1 MKLSEVK
8 QYCTENL
15 EVIRDCEFEYTY
27 LIGKV
32 QKKNAKVIS
41 FVGNPKFVD
50 GLYDYETAGVICT
63 QAVYEAIKDNYK
75 GGIAIAE
82 NAKTAFFE
90 IHNYLGTQY
99 VESEDTYIDPTANV
113 HPTAIIADKN
123 VFIGKNVEIY
133 AHVVIKEGTKIGDDT
148 IIREGAVI
156 GGPAF
161 YYYGEGDNRNL
172 VTSTGGVDI
181 GSNVELHAN
190 CIVEKG
196 VMFENTVIGNNSKI
210 DNCVVVGHDT
220 KIGKN
225 CTVAGSAI
233 FAGGVKL
240 LDDVFVGVSATVSP
254 NVVVGA
260 KAKISSGAV
269 VTKNVPEGTQVSGNF
284 AVEHSSFIQHIKS
297 ISK

>member
-8 QYCTENL
+8 QYCSADL
-15 EVIRDCEFEYTY
+15 EIIKDCEFEYTY
-27 LIGKV
+27 LIGKAL
-32 QKKNAKVIS
+32 KKDKVIS
-41 FVGNPKFVD
+41 FVGSPKFVD
-50 GLYDYETAGVICT
+50 GLYEYETEGVICT
-63 QAVYEAIKDNYK
+63 KDVYEVIKDKYE

-99 VESEDTYIDPTANV
+99 VEDKDTYIDPTAEI

-123 VFIGKNVEIY
+123 VYIGKNTVIY

-148 IIREGAVI
+148 IIREGTVI

-161 YYYGEGDNRNL
+161 YYYGEGDGRKL

-196 VMFENTVIGNNSKI
+196 VMFENTVIGNNSKL

-220 KIGKN
+220 IIGKN
-225 CTVAGSAI
+225 CTVAGNAL
-233 FAGGVKL
+233 FAGGVNL
-240 LDDVFVGVSATVSP
+240 ADNVFVGVSASVSP
-254 NVVVGA
+254 NVEVGEN
-260 KAKISSGAV
+260 AKISSGAV
-269 VTKNVPEGTQVSGNF
+269 VTKNVPEGMHVSGNF
-284 AVEHSSFIQHIKS
+284 AVEHKSFIQHIKS
-297 ISK
+297 I